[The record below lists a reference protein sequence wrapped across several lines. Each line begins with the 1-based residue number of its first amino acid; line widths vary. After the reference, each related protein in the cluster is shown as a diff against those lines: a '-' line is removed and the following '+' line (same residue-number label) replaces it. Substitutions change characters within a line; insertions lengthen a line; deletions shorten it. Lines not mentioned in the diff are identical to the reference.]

1 MNYKFKKRTKVII
14 GILIVIIIAISSFA
28 VYKYVFSNKTVAN
41 NKVTVVPAD
50 KTIQLDN
57 QAGANPSKE
66 ELNKVQTELSQLV
79 KGTSDKDVKQ
89 IYLSKAIE
97 LYTKSNDFKSALPLA
112 EQSEKIKAT
121 ALTVASIAYIYVGL
135 GDYAKAAQY
144 YQMAAD
150 RSVKTD
156 DPTVR
161 SSYNDYLIS
170 KREAEARL
178 Q

>member
-14 GILIVIIIAISSFA
+14 GILIVIIITISSFV
-28 VYKYVFSNKTVAN
+28 VYKCIFSNKIV
-41 NKVTVVPAD
+41 NKPVTAVPVD
-50 KTIQLDN
+50 KVSQLDN
-57 QAGANPSKE
+57 QAGATPSKE
-66 ELNKVQTELSQLV
+66 ELGKIQTELGQLV
-79 KGTSDKDVKQ
+79 KSTSDKDAKQ
-89 IYLSKAIE
+89 IYLNKAIE

-121 ALTVASIAYIYVGL
+121 ALTAASIAYIYVGL
-135 GDYAKAAQY
+135 GDYTKAVQY

-150 RSVKTD
+150 RSTKTD

-161 SSYNDYLIS
+161 SPYNDYIVS
-170 KREAEARL
+170 RREAEARM